1 MMLKTLNSLFS
12 FSIFY
17 TKIYVTKLEQFVDS
31 NHLDI
36 LSSLFSK
43 KDATE
48 LILQDLHDFQT
59 FTVPKTNLNKNAS
72 KVC

>member
-1 MMLKTLNSLFS
+1 M
-12 FSIFY
+12 
-17 TKIYVTKLEQFVDS
+17 TKLEQFVDS

-36 LSSLFSK
+36 LSSLFSR

-59 FTVPKTNLNKNAS
+59 FTVPKTNLNENAS